1 MKKIIIAIVIST
13 LCCSNTIYAE
23 NASGLLN
30 IYGIKKLVSVEI
42 EEQLLQD
49 ITKEYHNV
57 SLEINKDKMI
67 EQAIDIYSSN
77 YNYILDTYDTEINR
91 LQQELDD
98 LKETIYKNR
107 ESSVETLL
115 EFDSKFKSIEHDL
128 KDLISEKEVHKAQI
142 DMLDYDNKNINTMQ
156 KKQNQLKH
164 KLNNQKKAYEEA
176 ISYPELG
183 DITNLDYPLKNP
195 SHVTSDFGTRLDPI
209 GKEKQ
214 QFHSG
219 IDLSAKVKTEV
230 TALFNGTVETA
241 GFSNELGYYV
251 ILNHGKGI
259 KTIYGHLNH
268 YIVYQGQKVSQYEVI
283 ASSGNSGS
291 RSTGPHLHL
300 GLYINGS
307 PVNPSKVFK

>member
-1 MKKIIIAIVIST
+1 MKKIVIAIIILT
-13 LCCSNTIYAE
+13 LFCSNTTYAE
-23 NASGLLN
+23 NASALLN
-30 IYGIKKLVSVEI
+30 VYGIKKLVSVEI
-42 EEQLLQD
+42 EEQLLQN

-67 EQAIDIYSSN
+67 EQAIDIYSSSHD
-77 YNYILDTYDTEINR
+77 YILDTYDTQINI
-91 LQQELDD
+91 LQQELED

-107 ESSVETLL
+107 KNSVETLL
-115 EFDSKFKSIEHDL
+115 EFDSKYKSIEHEL
-128 KDLISEKEVHKAQI
+128 KDLINEKEVQKAQI
-142 DMLDYDNKNINTMQ
+142 NMLDYDNKNITTMQ
-156 KKQNQLKH
+156 KKQNKLKH

-176 ISYPELG
+176 VSYPELG
-183 DITNLDYPLKNP
+183 DITNLEYPLKKP

-209 GKEKQ
+209 GKVKQ
-214 QFHSG
+214 QFHNG
-219 IDLSAKVKTEV
+219 IDLSAQVKTEV

-241 GFSNELGYYV
+241 GYSNELGYYV

-268 YIVYQGQKVSQYEVI
+268 YIVYQGQQVNQYEVI

-300 GLYINGS
+300 GLYINGEA
-307 PVNPSKVFK
+307 VDPSKVFK